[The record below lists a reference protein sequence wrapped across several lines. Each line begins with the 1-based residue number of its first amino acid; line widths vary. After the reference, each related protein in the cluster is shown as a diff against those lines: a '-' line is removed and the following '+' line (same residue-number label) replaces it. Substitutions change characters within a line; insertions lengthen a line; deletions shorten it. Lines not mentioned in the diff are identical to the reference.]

1 MTIEDIK
8 EDLSTRCIEALA
20 NRLGYSTESRRKDY
34 GVDLKIV
41 EILKRTEPSGKIS
54 YYESNR
60 EIKAQLKATTEK
72 QIRNGNGMIKY
83 DLRVKNYNDI
93 ALSVHHHRPTYL
105 FLIVMPDDE
114 AKWLEYTPDELI
126 LRSKCYWYIHAK
138 GTPVSSNK
146 DSHTIQI
153 PENQIIE
160 MDTFAKLLDDI
171 YN

>member
-1 MTIEDIK
+1 MTIEQIK
-8 EDLSTRCIEALA
+8 EDLSTKCIEALA
-20 NRLGYSTESRRKDY
+20 NRLGYSTESRRRDY

-41 EILKRTEPSGKIS
+41 EILKRNEPSGKVS

-60 EIKAQLKATTEK
+60 EIKVQLKATTEK
-72 QIRNGNGMIKY
+72 QIRNRDGLIKY

-93 ALSVHHHRPTYL
+93 VHSVNNLRPTYL

-126 LRSKCYWYIHAK
+126 LRSKCYWYIHPK
-138 GTPVSSNK
+138 GTQESHNT
-146 DSHTIQI
+146 DSHVIQI
-153 PENQIIE
+153 PEKQMIE
-160 MDTFAKLLDDI
+160 MNTFAQLIEEI